1 MVNFKRLQNKITLST
16 LYCFISKKCLQL
28 LIKIVWGNYF
38 FFYSLTDTFNI
49 MGNILKTL
57 SFTDFQ
63 TFKYYGPLFF
73 DVEVYSARE
82 KKKHGRQYIFTKLK
96 VVQKF

>member
-1 MVNFKRLQNKITLST
+1 MFS
-16 LYCFISKKCLQL
+16 
-28 LIKIVWGNYF
+28 
-38 FFYSLTDTFNI
+38 I

-73 DVEVYSARE
+73 DVKVYSAR
-82 KKKHGRQYIFTKLK
+82 KRKSMVDNLYIFHQIESSTKISRL
-96 VVQKF
+96 QNYTSYLMCH

>member
-1 MVNFKRLQNKITLST
+1 M
-16 LYCFISKKCLQL
+16 
-28 LIKIVWGNYF
+28 
-38 FFYSLTDTFNI
+38 FNV

-73 DVEVYSARE
+73 DVEVYSAR
-82 KKKHGRQYIFTKLK
+82 KKQAW
-96 VVQKF
+96 

>member
-1 MVNFKRLQNKITLST
+1 MF
-16 LYCFISKKCLQL
+16 
-28 LIKIVWGNYF
+28 G
-38 FFYSLTDTFNI
+38 I

-73 DVEVYSARE
+73 DVEVYSAGGGE
-82 KKKHGRQYIFTKLK
+82 SVVDNLIHFHQIESSTKVLR
-96 VVQKF
+96 FYRTTHRT